1 MCAVM
6 FVSEGAVSAK
16 LLAQLLWGPLP
27 DVLPT
32 PEWRLSRPPDDPAMA
47 SDADTD
53 SEAGKA
59 LVDRRVRARSVQAV
73 VRKAYLG
80 TLAEQE
86 RERRP
91 PAAFAQAWR
100 AHLVGLLA
108 QESVGPPGR
117 APITMTGP
125 DLDLAWRLYELTRRA
140 RQDVIERATTTP
152 SRGVQRGRRV
162 PTFEFSIVSEGESL
176 GDVTYGICRSC
187 GTGMLYQIEFAPDW
201 QFCGFGRL
209 ALGQLEVRHPD
220 LTWYTTGQFQHARG
234 FYERYRQGST
244 SPWTDAQQPCPHFD

>member
-1 MCAVM
+1 M
-6 FVSEGAVSAK
+6 FASEVSGGVVSAK
-16 LLAQLLWGPLP
+16 FLAQLLWRPLP
-27 DVLPT
+27 DALPAFD
-32 PEWRLSRPPDDPAMA
+32 WWLFPPYDDPAMA

-53 SEAGKA
+53 PESGQAQ
-59 LVDRRVRARSVQAV
+59 VDRRVRAGSVQAV
-73 VRKAYLG
+73 VRKAYLA

-91 PAAFAQAWR
+91 PASFAQAWR

-117 APITMTGP
+117 APMTMTGS
-125 DLDLAWRLYELTRRA
+125 DLDLAWRLYELARRA
-140 RQDVIERATTTP
+140 RQDVIERATPTP
-152 SRGVQRGRRV
+152 SRRVQRGRRV

-176 GDVTYGICRSC
+176 GDVIYGICWSC
-187 GTGMLYQIEFAPDW
+187 GMGMLYQIEFAPDW

-209 ALGQLEVRHPD
+209 ALGQLEVRHSD

-234 FYERYRQGST
+234 FYERHRQGST
-244 SPWTDAQQPCPHFD
+244 SPWTDSQQPCPHFD

>member
-1 MCAVM
+1 M
-6 FVSEGAVSAK
+6 FASEVSEGVVSAK
-16 LLAQLLWGPLP
+16 LLAQLLWRPLP
-27 DVLPT
+27 DALPT
-32 PEWRLSRPPDDPAMA
+32 SEWWLFLLPRDSTAPAEHSDPKSGQAQ
-47 SDADTD
+47 
-53 SEAGKA
+53 
-59 LVDRRVRARSVQAV
+59 VDRRVRAGAVQAV

-86 RERRP
+86 REQRP

-108 QESVGPPGR
+108 RESNGPPGH
-117 APITMTGP
+117 ASITMTGS
-125 DLDLAWRLYELTRRA
+125 DLDLTWRLYELARRA
-140 RQDVIERATTTP
+140 RQDVIERATPTP
-152 SRGVQRGRRV
+152 SRRVQRGRRV

-187 GTGMLYQIEFAPDW
+187 GTGLLYQIEFAPDW
-201 QFCGFGRL
+201 RFCGFGRL
-209 ALGQLEVRHPD
+209 ALSQLEVRHPD

>member
-1 MCAVM
+1 M
-6 FVSEGAVSAK
+6 FVSDVSESAVSAK
-16 LLAQLLWGPLP
+16 LLAQLLWGPLS
-27 DVLPT
+27 DALPT
-32 PEWRLSRPPDDPAMA
+32 PERWLSPLPDDPAMA
-47 SDADTD
+47 SDADID
-53 SEAGKA
+53 SESGQA
-59 LVDRRVRARSVQAV
+59 LVDRRVRAGSVQAV
-73 VRKAYLG
+73 VRKAYLV

-108 QESVGPPGR
+108 QESAGPPGR
-117 APITMTGP
+117 APTTMTGS
-125 DLDLAWRLYELTRRA
+125 DLDLVWRLYGLARRA
-140 RQDVIERATTTP
+140 RQDVIECATPTP
-152 SRGVQRGRRV
+152 SRRVQRGKRV
-162 PTFEFSIVSEGESL
+162 PTFEFSIVRESESL
-176 GDVTYGICRSC
+176 GDVTYGICGSC
-187 GTGMLYQIEFAPDW
+187 GMGMLYQIEFAPDW

-209 ALGQLEVRHPD
+209 ALSQLEARHPD

>member
-1 MCAVM
+1 M
-6 FVSEGAVSAK
+6 FASEVSEGVVSAK

-27 DVLPT
+27 DALPT
-32 PEWRLSRPPDDPAMA
+32 PESRLSPPLHDPAMA
-47 SDADTD
+47 SGADTN
-53 SEAGKA
+53 SGSRTE
-59 LVDRRVRARSVQAV
+59 LVDRRVRAGAVQAV
-73 VRKAYLG
+73 VRKAYLV

-108 QESVGPPGR
+108 QESTGPPGH
-117 APITMTGP
+117 APITMTGS
-125 DLDLAWRLYELTRRA
+125 DLDLAWRLYELALRA
-140 RQDVIERATTTP
+140 RQDVIERATPTS
-152 SRGVQRGRRV
+152 SRRVQRGRRV

-176 GDVTYGICRSC
+176 GDVTYGICQSC
-187 GTGMLYQIEFAPDW
+187 GMGMLHQIEFAPDW

-209 ALGQLEVRHPD
+209 ALSQLEARHPD

>member
-1 MCAVM
+1 M
-6 FVSEGAVSAK
+6 FVSDVSKGAVSAK

-27 DVLPT
+27 DALPI
-32 PEWRLSRPPDDPAMA
+32 PEGRLSPPPRGSAVA

-53 SEAGKA
+53 PESGQA
-59 LVDRRVRARSVQAV
+59 LVDRRVRAGSVQAV

-80 TLAEQE
+80 TVAEQE

-100 AHLVGLLA
+100 ARLVGLLA
-108 QESVGPPGR
+108 QESAGPSGR
-117 APITMTGP
+117 APITMTGS
-125 DLDLAWRLYELTRRA
+125 DFDLAWRLYELARRA
-140 RQDVIERATTTP
+140 RQDAIERAAPTP
-152 SRGVQRGRRV
+152 SRRVQRGKRV
-162 PTFEFSIVSEGESL
+162 PTFEFSIVSKGESL
-176 GDVTYGICRSC
+176 GDVTYGICQSC
-187 GTGMLYQIEFAPDW
+187 GMGMLYQIEFAPDW
-201 QFCGFGRL
+201 QFCGFGCL
-209 ALGQLEVRHPD
+209 ALSQLEARHPD